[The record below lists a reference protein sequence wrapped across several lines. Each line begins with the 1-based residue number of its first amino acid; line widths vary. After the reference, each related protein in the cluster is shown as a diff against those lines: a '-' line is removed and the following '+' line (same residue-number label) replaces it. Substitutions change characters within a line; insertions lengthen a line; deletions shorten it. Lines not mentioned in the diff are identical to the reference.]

1 MVYCDGEK
9 ACGNAM
15 FVAAACGSNS
25 CGTLFSNLIR
35 RGLVESPGKPIART
49 QSERQRATTISYLK
63 IIRKGYWCMPCCI
76 LDENVHPKMKVC
88 SSLPTDEE
96 ICKQQ
101 ESHGRCGIE
110 FLSVN
115 N

>member
-1 MVYCDGEK
+1 MFL
-9 ACGNAM
+9 AATCGKD
-15 FVAAACGSNS
+15 S
-25 CGTLFSNLIR
+25 CNTIFCQMIF
-35 RGLVESPGKPIART
+35 RGLVESPGKPIVRT
-49 QSERQRATTISYLK
+49 ESEVRKAPIVSFLK
-63 IIRKGYWCMPCCI
+63 ITKQGYWCMPCCI

>member
-1 MVYCDGEK
+1 MFLAATCAKDG
-9 ACGNAM
+9 CN
-15 FVAAACGSNS
+15 
-25 CGTLFSNLIR
+25 TLFCQMIF
-35 RGLVESPGKPIART
+35 RGLVESPGKPLAR
-49 QSERQRATTISYLK
+49 SESEIRKATTKSYLK
-63 IIRKGYWCMPCCI
+63 ITKQGYWCMPCCI

-88 SSLPTDEE
+88 SSFSTQKD

-101 ESHGRCGIE
+101 YIHGRCGIE